1 MDPPSASSVPTTP
14 VLSVVVPCFNEDA
27 TVVRSVE
34 RLLAQPF
41 VCEVVVVDDCSTDRT
56 PELVAELT
64 DPRLRI
70 IRHDRNM
77 GKGAALRTG
86 FGATTGPFVGVHD
99 ADLEYDPSD
108 LGMLLGPLLSG
119 EADVVFGSRFLTTE
133 AHRVL
138 YFWHSLGNK
147 ALTLFANMMT
157 NLNLSDM
164 ETCYKVFRREVLERI
179 TIEEDRFGV
188 EPELTAK
195 VAAMGVRVYEVGISY
210 HGRSYAD
217 GKKIGWRDGARA
229 FVSIAKHSSAAR
241 SAERRRRRR
250 PSEFQTADAELA
262 GTLENLDHATNY
274 IDWVAGHF
282 APHVRGRVLE
292 VGAGHGTFS
301 PLLAERATELVITDP
316 SERAAEILRSR
327 FGDRD
332 DVVVATEDLE
342 RAVAR
347 GPFDSIVLINVLEHI
362 HDDEKALVQL
372 REALAPGGTL
382 CVYVPAFE
390 VLYSDFDRQ
399 IGHYRR
405 YTTATL
411 ERRLRDAGLDPV
423 DAYYVNA
430 AGFAAWLV
438 TARLLGRTPTSSRLV
453 SIYDRGAVPVMR
465 AVEERVRPPFG
476 QSLVSISRR
485 P

>member
-1 MDPPSASSVPTTP
+1 MAPTAP
-14 VLSVVVPCFNEDA
+14 VLSVVVPCFNEEA
-27 TVVRSVE
+27 TVERSIA

-56 PELVAELT
+56 PELVAELS
-64 DPRLRI
+64 DPRLRV
-70 IRHDRNM
+70 IRHERNM

-86 FGATTGPFVGVHD
+86 FGATTGPFIGVHD
-99 ADLEYDPSD
+99 ADLEYDPRD
-108 LGMLLGPLLSG
+108 LGVLLEPLLSG
-119 EADVVFGSRFLTTE
+119 EADVVYGSRFLTTE

-195 VAAMGVRVYEVGISY
+195 VAAMGVRVYEIGISY

-229 FVSIAKHSSAAR
+229 FISVAKHSTSAR
-241 SAERRRRRR
+241 LDERRRRRR
-250 PSEFQTADAELA
+250 PSEFERADAELA
-262 GTLENLDHATNY
+262 DTLENLDHAVNY
-274 IDWVAGHF
+274 VDWVAAQF
-282 APHVRGRVLE
+282 APHVHGRVLE

-301 PLLAERATELVITDP
+301 PLLAERASELVITEP
-316 SERAAEILRSR
+316 SERAAEILRAR
-327 FGDRD
+327 YGADDR
-332 DVVVATEDLE
+332 VVVATEDLE

-347 GPFDSIVLINVLEHI
+347 GPFDTIVLINVLEHI
-362 HDDEKALVQL
+362 QDDDKALVQL

-382 CVYVPAFE
+382 CLYVPAFE

-405 YTTATL
+405 YTTRTL
-411 ERRLRDAGLDPV
+411 DQRVRDAGLDPV
-423 DAYYVNA
+423 DSYYVNA
-430 AGFAAWLV
+430 AGFAAWLL
-438 TARLLGRTPTSSRLV
+438 TARVLNRAPTSRRLV
-453 SIYDRGAVPVMR
+453 SVYDRGAVPLIRVL
-465 AVEERVRPPFG
+465 EDRVRPPFG

-485 P
+485 A